1 MSEKLTA
8 KEYAEKLL
16 YTPEYAADKQ
26 ADVKEKAAAFAEGA
40 ALAAKAARDK
50 QKKEA

>member
-1 MSEKLTA
+1 MLQR
-8 KEYAEKLL
+8 LL
-16 YTPEYAADKQ
+16 KVQDTDSIKDLLAL
-26 ADVKEKAAAFAEGA
+26 DVLDATAFAEGA